1 MQKAIDKTKLVP
13 VKVIDKNGNAVTRW
27 KLPPQA
33 KSAPSTSTVK
43 LDDATK
49 KKLQDLLS
57 AKTKDRTAILD
68 ILEKNG
74 ITWKKDA
81 DKRINWMRACVAAK
95 KAVNGDSK
103 ASASTP
109 PSTSTNTAK
118 TTSQPATPV
127 QPVDGAQVVQGM
139 VKKHGRDACL
149 DLFKK
154 DGITWKENADPRINW
169 MHACSAA
176 KKHYTI
182 GTPAPAPAPKKKAP
196 AKPKKD
202 ETLIDTS
209 KLTAQREINLAN
221 VLNSISDTDVLN
233 DVIKA
238 RIVGED
244 DNANKF
250 IKEKLLAAVA
260 ARDRSRNSS
269 SKKSYNSAG
278 MFLNKKTVTPALINK
293 TLLKDEHRRVKASDA
308 SWFPVVS
315 ADIVADPRACM
326 YAFGS
331 ERIWVNSPSSNI
343 QLAYMFDKLNCLQ
356 TLSPKFK
363 KYSGASGSGMIEGL
377 RVALDKI
384 GKSDKEYEPV
394 CTAVQKSIDD
404 ALEEVMKISDDIVF
418 DTFAD
423 SKEEF
428 VNDFVGRFIQ
438 GAEKTVVGNLWK
450 NQASSAWKRATP
462 ESVQN
467 VITNKL
473 RKVQR
478 DLADNLN
485 KAFGFQREYL
495 YKDTNVMTVV
505 KDPNDKDYLGYS
517 YHEYN
522 EDCLTERLRIEE
534 WKNEKIAPWRKIG
547 EGEVIGITRKD
558 TSQDYSAA
566 EGVLTNLIH
575 MCDTI
580 DCIGDFGMTYD
591 VSEYSTFRHY
601 YSGKEHPEK
610 FLNSFHVFS
619 HSELDKMKTELN
631 AAGYTPGDCLSEDA
645 LKMTQSGGLLHDSHY
660 KDLRYHDFHEAGMKP
675 LYPIFENHM
684 KTFMSVKTNLTDDER
699 EKALKDMHKT
709 CMEEKNSK
717 TAKDQSQLKSL
728 RQKALKQVRCSL
740 KSFTDAENDK
750 LEHKMKMD
758 WKDLRDDSKK
768 KSLVYLGAY
777 QINNLAIADELED
790 YARKKGDIIR
800 RNMYHG
806 TKFSSVQ
813 GILGESGEFKD
824 KPATAQTTGKMMGSG
839 VYLADASYKSAGY
852 LGDDLGTMYSGG
864 SRGWGNVGHGCFFLC
879 DAVLGN
885 IQSYNGCGV
894 DSSYDSNTDTVYGD
908 SQNPNFSFNNR
919 EWAVRNCRA
928 VVPTVVIEAKK
939 VERR

>member
-57 AKTKDRTAILD
+57 AKTKDRTAIMD

-109 PSTSTNTAK
+109 SSTSASPAK

-127 QPVDGAQVVQGM
+127 QPVDGGQVVADM

-182 GTPAPAPAPKKKAP
+182 GTPAPASAPKKKAP

-202 ETLIDTS
+202 KTLIDTS

-221 VLNSISDTDVLN
+221 VINGISDTDVLN

-244 DNANKF
+244 DNANRF
-250 IKEKLLAAVA
+250 IKEKLLASLEAK
-260 ARDRSRNSS
+260 
-269 SKKSYNSAG
+269 KKSGSTKSSTG
-278 MFLNKKTVTPALINK
+278 MFLNKKTVPPALINK
-293 TLLKDEHRRVKASDA
+293 TLLKDEHRRVKASDD

-331 ERIWVNSPSSNI
+331 DNSFVRSSNNLNLGKMI
-343 QLAYMFDKLNCLQ
+343 EKLYCLQ
-356 TLSPKFK
+356 MLSPKNSRYVGVQSK
-363 KYSGASGSGMIEGL
+363 GILEGL
-377 RVALDKI
+377 RVALDSI
-384 GKSDKEYEPV
+384 GKADKKYEPV

-404 ALEEVMKISDDIVF
+404 AIKEVEEIAKPLISDPDELEEFKHTMVCRFVQGIEHGVVKNLIRNYSD
-418 DTFAD
+418 TGWLR
-423 SKEEF
+423 S
-428 VNDFVGRFIQ
+428 
-438 GAEKTVVGNLWK
+438 
-450 NQASSAWKRATP
+450 ASSFKVDR
-462 ESVQN
+462 
-467 VITNKL
+467 ITNDL

-478 DLADNLN
+478 KLADSMNST
-485 KAFGFQREYL
+485 FGLKREFL
-495 YKDTNVMTVV
+495 HKTSTGIVSIQE
-505 KDPNDKDYLGYS
+505 PNDVYTYAS
-517 YHEYN
+517 VYAYQEYN
-522 EDCLTERLRIEE
+522 EDCETERVRIER
-534 WKNEKIAPWRKIG
+534 WKKEAIASWRNND
-547 EGEVIGITRKD
+547 GEVLGITRKD

-566 EGVLTNLIH
+566 EGVLTNLIQ
-575 MCDTI
+575 MCDTVE
-580 DCIGDFGMTYD
+580 CIGDFGRKYD
-591 VSEYSTFRHY
+591 ISEYKRLKLYNSNP
-601 YSGKEHPEK
+601 YSAEK
-610 FLNSFHVFS
+610 FVENFHIFS
-619 HSELDKMKTELN
+619 ADELDKMKTELN

-645 LKMTQSGGLLHDSHY
+645 LKMTSENGYLHDTY
-660 KDLRYHDFHEAGMKP
+660 KDLKYHDFHEAGMKP
-675 LYPIFENHM
+675 LYPVFENHM
-684 KTFMSVKTNLTDDER
+684 KTFMCLKDGLKDDER
-699 EKALKDMHKT
+699 EKALKDMRKNCIDEKT
-709 CMEEKNSK
+709 SK
-717 TAKDQSQLKSL
+717 AKTDSPSALKAL
-728 RQKALKQVRCSL
+728 RQKAFKQVRCSL

-758 WKDLRDDSKK
+758 WKDLRDDSKR

-777 QINNLAIADELED
+777 QINNLAIAEELED
-790 YARKKGDIIR
+790 YAKKKGDIIR

-824 KPATAQTTGKMMGSG
+824 NPATAQISGKMMGSG

-879 DAVLGN
+879 DAVLGK
-885 IQSYNGCGV
+885 IQDYNGSSYN
-894 DSSYDSNTDTVYGD
+894 SSYDSDTDTVYGD
-908 SQNPNFSFNNR
+908 SQNPNFSFNNK
-919 EWAVRNCRA
+919 EWAVRNCKA